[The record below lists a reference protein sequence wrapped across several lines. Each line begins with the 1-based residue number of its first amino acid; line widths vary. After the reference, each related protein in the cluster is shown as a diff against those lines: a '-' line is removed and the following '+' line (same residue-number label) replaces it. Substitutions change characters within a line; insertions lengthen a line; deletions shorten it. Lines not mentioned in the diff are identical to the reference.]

1 MIVMKFGGTSVEDA
15 QAIERSAGI
24 VKGRLEHKPAVVV
37 SAMAKV
43 TDQLLA
49 MARAAGAG
57 DRKTALKLCR
67 ALQERHYN
75 TAGELLGTALFTQ
88 FHSDLGADFET
99 LEELLRGIAA
109 VGELTPR
116 TTDYVSAFGEILSS
130 KIVAAAFSAL
140 GMDAALVDSRE
151 WLVTDSAHMRAAPL
165 FEETNQRL
173 QSKVAPLIAAGKVP
187 VMGGFI
193 GATKAGITTTI
204 GRGGSDYSAAIVG
217 AGLSAERIEIWT
229 DVDGMMTTDPRLVPE
244 ARRIKVISFDEAA
257 ELAYFGAKVLH
268 PATVLPAVQKN
279 IPVYVLNSRN
289 PGCEGTRITARA
301 PRCRNF
307 FKAIAVKKRIT
318 IVDVAAPRMQLAHG
332 FLSSIFSAF
341 DRHKVAVDV
350 VSTSEVSVSLT
361 VDSNESIP
369 PLAADLA
376 KLADV
381 KYEGTEGDRLPGRRK
396 SAGHSGNRRPGVWR
410 TGRCQ
415 DTDDF
420 AGGFRDQSDLCGRRR
435 YGVRHRAAITQGI
448 LLGSGS
454 GSIRLNAIVLQRRS
468 SLRLADSVKKP
479 DVASYVSTMN
489 VIKLNERLL

>member
-15 QAIERSAGI
+15 KAIERAAAI
-24 VKGRLEHKPAVVV
+24 VKGRRAQKPVVVV

-88 FHSDLGADFET
+88 FHSDLGVDFEA
-99 LEELLRGIAA
+99 LDELLRGIAA

-116 TTDYVSAFGEILSS
+116 TTDHVAAFGEMLSS
-130 KIVAAAFSAL
+130 KIVTAAFSAH
-140 GMDAALVDSRE
+140 GIESALVDSRE
-151 WLVTDSAHMRAAPL
+151 CIVTDNSHTRAAPL
-165 FEETNQRL
+165 FEETNERL
-173 QSKVAPLIAAGKVP
+173 RTNLQPLLDRDRVP

-193 GATKAGITTTI
+193 GSTKAGITTTI
-204 GRGGSDYSAAIVG
+204 GRGGSDLSAAIVG
-217 AGLSAERIEIWT
+217 AGLGAERIEIWT
-229 DVDGMMTTDPRLVPE
+229 DVDGMMTTDPHLCPE

-289 PGCEGTRITARA
+289 PSCEGTRITARA
-301 PRCRNF
+301 PHCRNT
-307 FKAIAVKKRIT
+307 FKALAVKKRIT
-318 IVDVAAPRMQLAHG
+318 IVDVAAPRRLLMHG
-332 FLSSIFSAF
+332 FLKSIFEAF
-341 DRHKVAVDV
+341 DRHRVPVDV

-361 VDSNESIP
+361 TDSNESIP
-369 PLAADLA
+369 ALAADLA

-381 KYEGTEGDRLPGRRK
+381 KYEGRKAIVCLVGENLREKPGIAARVFGELADVKIRMISQGASEINLTFVIEEDAVPEVVRRLHK
-396 SAGHSGNRRPGVWR
+396 
-410 TGRCQ
+410 T
-415 DTDDF
+415 F
-420 AGGFRDQSDLCGRRR
+420 FSDLD
-435 YGVRHRAAITQGI
+435 
-448 LLGSGS
+448 
-454 GSIRLNAIVLQRRS
+454 
-468 SLRLADSVKKP
+468 ADVF
-479 DVASYVSTMN
+479 A
-489 VIKLNERLL
+489 

>member
-1 MIVMKFGGTSVEDA
+1 MIVMKFGGTSVQDA
-15 QAIERSAGI
+15 KAIDRAAAI
-24 VKGRLEHKPAVVV
+24 VKGRLDQKPVVVV

-49 MARAAGAG
+49 MARAAGSG

-130 KIVAAAFSAL
+130 KIVAAAFSATSV
-140 GMDAALVDSRE
+140 DSALVDSRD
-151 WLVTDSAHMRAAPL
+151 WLVTDSAHTRAAPL

-204 GRGGSDYSAAIVG
+204 GRGGSDYSAAIAG
-217 AGLSAERIEIWT
+217 AGLGAQRIEIWT
-229 DVDGMMTTDPRLVPE
+229 DVDGMMTTDPRLCPD

-268 PATVLPAVQKN
+268 PATVLPAIQKN
-279 IPVYVLNSRN
+279 IPVYILNSRN
-289 PGCEGTRITARA
+289 PSCEGTRIAARA
-301 PRCRNF
+301 PACQNF
-307 FKAIAVKKRIT
+307 FKAIAAKKRIT
-318 IVDVAAPRMQLAHG
+318 IVDVAAPRMLLAHG
-332 FLSSIFSAF
+332 FLKSIFDAF
-341 DRHKVAVDV
+341 DRHRIPVDV

-369 PLAADLA
+369 ALAADLA

-381 KYEGTEGDRLPGRRK
+381 KYEGRKAIVCLVGENLREIPGI
-396 SAGHSGNRRPGVWR
+396 AGRVFGELSDLKIRMISQGASEINLTFVIEEDAVPGVIR
-410 TGRCQ
+410 RLHKAFFSEL
-415 DTDDF
+415 DPAVF
-420 AGGFRDQSDLCGRRR
+420 A
-435 YGVRHRAAITQGI
+435 
-448 LLGSGS
+448 
-454 GSIRLNAIVLQRRS
+454 
-468 SLRLADSVKKP
+468 
-479 DVASYVSTMN
+479 
-489 VIKLNERLL
+489 